1 MSLARTIGWF
11 VVVLAAS
18 SPASA
23 GEISSVY
30 TKLDLDKNC
39 RLIASSDKEGGWA
52 EWSCKGHNGINVRVA
67 EGDLRYFVSYGPNAN
82 NQVATHQTLG
92 PFNTIHHTL
101 EWRVENMGGAWVPFA
116 TILRYFWDR
125 GDGNKGQTLVV
136 TKLDGNEACQIAH
149 IKADGN
155 PKANIEARQ
164 AADILSRSFDCK
176 SSQLESYM
184 R

>member
-1 MSLARTIGWF
+1 MSVFRILVFVAAALAI
-11 VVVLAAS
+11 S
-18 SPASA
+18 PPASA

-30 TKLDLDKNC
+30 TRLDLEKGC
-39 RLIASSDKEGGWA
+39 KFVASSDKEGGWA
-52 EWSCKGHNGINVRVA
+52 EWSCKGHNGIDVRVA
-67 EGDLRYFVSYGPNAN
+67 EGDLRYFVSYGPNAE

-101 EWRVENMGGAWVPFA
+101 EWRVEKQGSRQVPFA

-125 GDGNKGQTLVV
+125 GDGHKGQTLVV
-136 TKLDGNEACQIAH
+136 TKLDGDEACQVAH

-155 PKANIEARQ
+155 PKANVEARQ
-164 AADILSRSFDCK
+164 VADSLSRTFDCK
-176 SSQLESYM
+176 TSQLESYM